1 MPMIKWLSVTDR
13 FTKMYLD
20 RQFIP
25 LGINSSQHMYIL
37 KICQYPGITQDQ
49 FISSFHL
56 NPSNITRSILTLE
69 KKGFLVRK
77 TNPADKRTCMLYP
90 TSKAEAI
97 CGPIQKIIEQ
107 WENQILQNFCDE
119 EQQIFCRCSGR
130 SERLLCSY
138 ITSNPR
144 RKNRIL
150 FRMHRST
157 ARERNRKL

>member
-37 KICQYPGITQDQ
+37 KICQSPGITQDQ

-69 KKGFLVRK
+69 KKGFLIRK
-77 TNPADKRTCMLYP
+77 TNPTDKRTCMLYP

-97 CGPIQKIIEQ
+97 CRPIQKIIEQ

-119 EQQIFCRCSGR
+119 EQQIFLSMLRQIGETSMQLYNEQ
-130 SERLLCSY
+130 SLQEESY
-138 ITSNPR
+138 PAS
-144 RKNRIL
+144 KSMDL
-150 FRMHRST
+150 Q
-157 ARERNRKL
+157 

>member
-37 KICQYPGITQDQ
+37 KICQSPGITQDQ

-69 KKGFLVRK
+69 KKGFLIRK
-77 TNPADKRTCMLYP
+77 TNPTDKRTCMLYT
-90 TSKAEAI
+90 TSIAEAI

-107 WENQILQNFCDE
+107 WENQILQNFCDD
-119 EQQIFCRCSGR
+119 EQQLFLSMLRQIGETSMQLY
-130 SERLLCSY
+130 SEQSLQEEPYPASISMNLQ
-138 ITSNPR
+138 
-144 RKNRIL
+144 
-150 FRMHRST
+150 
-157 ARERNRKL
+157 

>member
-37 KICQYPGITQDQ
+37 KICQSPGITQDQ

-69 KKGFLVRK
+69 KKGFLIRK
-77 TNPADKRTCMLYP
+77 TNPTDKRTCMLYP
-90 TSKAEAI
+90 TSKEEAI

-119 EQQIFCRCSGR
+119 EQQLFLSMLRQIGETSMQLY
-130 SERLLCSY
+130 SEQSLQEEPYPASKSMNLQ
-138 ITSNPR
+138 
-144 RKNRIL
+144 
-150 FRMHRST
+150 
-157 ARERNRKL
+157 

>member
-37 KICQYPGITQDQ
+37 KICQSPGITQEQ

-69 KKGFLVRK
+69 KKGFLIRK
-77 TNPADKRTCMLYP
+77 TNPTDKRTCMLYP

-119 EQQIFCRCSGR
+119 EQQLFLSMLRQIGETSMQLY
-130 SERLLCSY
+130 SEQSLQEEPYPASKSMDLQ
-138 ITSNPR
+138 
-144 RKNRIL
+144 
-150 FRMHRST
+150 
-157 ARERNRKL
+157 

>member
-37 KICQYPGITQDQ
+37 KICQSPGITQDQ

-69 KKGFLVRK
+69 KKGFLIRK
-77 TNPADKRTCMLYP
+77 TNPTDKSTGMLYP
-90 TSKAEAI
+90 T
-97 CGPIQKIIEQ
+97 
-107 WENQILQNFCDE
+107 
-119 EQQIFCRCSGR
+119 
-130 SERLLCSY
+130 
-138 ITSNPR
+138 
-144 RKNRIL
+144 
-150 FRMHRST
+150 
-157 ARERNRKL
+157 